1 MNFLTINTDKMKS
14 VSKFSWL
21 MVLVFASAI
30 INPVNSQDIKKELD
44 EFAKKFET
52 AYNKKDDKALKM
64 MYTDNAVRTDPDG
77 TVTSGNDNI
86 LMKLMESW
94 PTAKLTLAIKQD
106 KVEPQSDG
114 TVITKGTYIVIGT
127 TNAGEMINVGGT
139 YTNTTVKDNGT
150 WKISKNVLSNL

>member
-1 MNFLTINTDKMKS
+1 MNFFTININKMKN
-14 VSKFSWL
+14 VSKLGWL
-21 MVLVFASAI
+21 IVFVFVSALT
-30 INPVNSQDIKKELD
+30 NPVTSQDVKKELD

-86 LMKLMESW
+86 LMKLTESW

-106 KVEPQSDG
+106 KVEPQPDG
-114 TVITKGTYIVIGT
+114 TVITKGTYTVMGT
-127 TNAGEMINVGGT
+127 TNAGEMINVGGA
-139 YTNTTVKDNGT
+139 YTNTTLKDNGT